1 MTDNILTLVCLVDE
15 EATSNAFSVEIDPSK
30 TVDGL
35 KKLIKSEKT
44 NDFNDIDAD
53 KLTLWR
59 VSIPIID
66 DDKIPILLNKV
77 TSDKKTKLDLAKR
90 LSKVFL
96 EELPEETVHIIVQW
110 LPPDNKRR
118 TSGGELQAYCFNLV
132 WPRIDA
138 PVHRAESLFVEVH
151 RGICAGNSFVI
162 HGPFQSGKTSFLMA
176 LQAELEKKPD
186 EAAVNLSWEDLMA
199 KLQER
204 PRSPR
209 HYVLM
214 DELQSVFRSSI
225 LLKAAK
231 KFFRNLSSKTAV
243 SYVAMGTYK
252 ITELLLDDG
261 TMEAPFNKAIFARMP
276 PFDLREMGRL
286 FDLYKENC
294 NPNGISRQIQDRI
307 VHESGGHPASFMAL
321 LKLILKCRPDE
332 GNWTSLLQEN
342 LGVLLN

>member
-1 MTDNILTLVCLVDE
+1 
-15 EATSNAFSVEIDPSK
+15 
-30 TVDGL
+30 
-35 KKLIKSEKT
+35 
-44 NDFNDIDAD
+44 
-53 KLTLWR
+53 
-59 VSIPIID
+59 
-66 DDKIPILLNKV
+66 
-77 TSDKKTKLDLAKR
+77 
-90 LSKVFL
+90 
-96 EELPEETVHIIVQW
+96 
-110 LPPDNKRR
+110 
-118 TSGGELQAYCFNLV
+118 
-132 WPRIDA
+132 
-138 PVHRAESLFVEVH
+138 
-151 RGICAGNSFVI
+151 
-162 HGPFQSGKTSFLMA
+162 MA

-186 EAAVNLSWEDLMA
+186 EAAVVYFDLSYLYIPGDTQDEVAMLDVFSQFWSFRVFRQNLSWEDLTA

-261 TMEAPFNKAIFARMP
+261 TMEAPFNKAIFVRMP
-276 PFDLREMGRL
+276 PFDHREMGRL

-321 LKLILKCRPDE
+321 LKLVLKCRPDE

>member
-1 MTDNILTLVCLVDE
+1 MIDNILTLVCLVDE

-35 KKLIKSEKT
+35 RKLIKSEKT

-53 KLTLWR
+53 KPTLWR
-59 VSIPIID
+59 VSIPIFD
-66 DDKIPILLNKV
+66 DDKIPILLNRV
-77 TSDKKTKLDLAKR
+77 TSDKKTKLDPAKR

-96 EELPEETVHIIVQW
+96 EELLEETVHIIGQW
-110 LPPDNKRR
+110 LPPGNVD
-118 TSGGELQAYCFNLV
+118 AF
-132 WPRIDA
+132 RIRSCIKTVG
-138 PVHRAESLFVEVH
+138 PVQWTGPGLMLPFTERSLFAEVH
-151 RGICAGNSFVI
+151 RGLNSR
-162 HGPFQSGKTSFLMA
+162 
-176 LQAELEKKPD
+176 KKPD
-186 EAAVNLSWEDLMA
+186 EPAVAYFVMSDLYIPSDTQDEVSMLDVLSQFWSFRVFRQNLSWEDLTA
-199 KLQER
+199 KLQEL

-214 DELQSVFRSSI
+214 DEFQSVFR
-225 LLKAAK
+225 
-231 KFFRNLSSKTAV
+231 NLSNKTAV

-261 TMEAPFNKAIFARMP
+261 TMEAPFNKAIFVGMP

-286 FDLYKENC
+286 FDLYKEYC

-321 LKLILKCRPDE
+321 LKLVLKHRPDE
-332 GNWTSLLQEN
+332 GNWISLLQEN